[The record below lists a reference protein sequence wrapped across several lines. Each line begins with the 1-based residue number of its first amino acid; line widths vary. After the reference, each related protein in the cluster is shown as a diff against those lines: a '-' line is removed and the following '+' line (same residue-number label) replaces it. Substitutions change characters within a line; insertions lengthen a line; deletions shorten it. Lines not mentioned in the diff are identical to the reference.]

1 MYNCC
6 YLCYSST
13 HIVIN
18 TLHIVTIEKFSRE
31 TLKLLLLFLLCT
43 SRVQLCIAACLPF
56 TWIAVNFDLMVGWL
70 TDWLFDWLIEKVKVI
85 VRRVITKNISFQI
98 AVFPV
103 GHDKVLGLEKGLY
116 IKNVSILNAYFQ
128 IQALVSY
135 PPPPPH
141 PSKVE
146 LLVSSCLDTL
156 LMGYT
161 DYHCH
166 YCKLWGFMF
175 AF

>member
-1 MYNCC
+1 M
-6 YLCYSST
+6 
-13 HIVIN
+13 
-18 TLHIVTIEKFSRE
+18 
-31 TLKLLLLFLLCT
+31 
-43 SRVQLCIAACLPF
+43 
-56 TWIAVNFDLMVGWL
+56 
-70 TDWLFDWLIEKVKVI
+70 
-85 VRRVITKNISFQI
+85 RRVITKNISFQI

-175 AF
+175 AFKKKHVELQGDKYLRFSPGPVDYLGT